1 MLRQRGG
8 ERFLFAS
15 RHPGLKQRI
24 AIYAMPPPRSMT
36 FLRQR
41 LALPSVRSRR
51 DCRVLGACET
61 PGHEQH
67 LINHGVHV
75 PLDAGIATIGPLS
88 VGQLNLFAHKVVLAL
103 HFAHFRR
110 GLSADGN
117 LCVLAVQED
126 FARSGIPSFFL
137 DLLPSYGTISQG
149 QWDERQTFEYRHA
162 LNIEE
167 GLFGCLARFRR
178 SYFVYGFTVDAAD
191 VLPESERQ
199 EWLRPAEVLS
209 IPLARQKK
217 L

>member
-1 MLRQRGG
+1 MSWAPAKRRG
-8 ERFLFAS
+8 
-15 RHPGLKQRI
+15 
-24 AIYAMPPPRSMT
+24 MN
-36 FLRQR
+36 
-41 LALPSVRSRR
+41 
-51 DCRVLGACET
+51 
-61 PGHEQH
+61 QH

-75 PLDAGIATIGPLS
+75 PLGAGIATIGPLS

-110 GLSADGN
+110 GLSADGRIFAS
-117 LCVLAVQED
+117 C

-137 DLLPSYGTISQG
+137 DLLPRYGTISQG

-178 SYFVYGFTVDAAD
+178 SYFVFGFTVDAAD

-217 L
+217 P

>member
-1 MLRQRGG
+1 MPVLQQSV
-8 ERFLFAS
+8 RFRSVNSIYSRTKLFLPCISRIFEEDFQLMEEFFAS
-15 RHPGLKQRI
+15 W
-24 AIYAMPPPRSMT
+24 RS
-36 FLRQR
+36 
-41 LALPSVRSRR
+41 
-51 DCRVLGACET
+51 
-61 PGHEQH
+61 
-67 LINHGVHV
+67 
-75 PLDAGIATIGPLS
+75 
-88 VGQLNLFAHKVVLAL
+88 K
-103 HFAHFRR
+103 
-110 GLSADGN
+110 
-117 LCVLAVQED
+117 ED

-191 VLPESERQ
+191 VLPASERE